1 MFLALKERLQLDWVA
16 WRLHVF
22 YKRKKNK
29 FIFIISWNEIEG
41 KFVITCYNRMAQRQR
56 SGTSGQVCLGHDLD
70 TCGWKILS
78 QEFFMETHDREY
90 YEPLASCSRR
100 TRKRIQEVPM
110 PCESGAVSPGTERYR
125 YAHATLSERSIH
137 VVECVSELHS
147 FSSLNNSPL
156 FITSCGF
163 WPAEVPP
170 RRNKLLKTLWKSE
183 ESQRELGASSLSN
196 LPNLLSTV
204 KGGMQEFREGQGG
217 ITSHFTVPVAALA
230 SLHLHL
236 ILLGS
241 STKRAYV

>member
-22 YKRKKNK
+22 YKRKKHK

-110 PCESGAVSPGTERYR
+110 PCDSGAVPPGTERYR
-125 YAHATLSERSIH
+125 YAHATLSERF
-137 VVECVSELHS
+137 V
-147 FSSLNNSPL
+147 
-156 FITSCGF
+156 TSCGF

-196 LPNLLSTV
+196 LPHLLSTV

-236 ILLGS
+236 ILLGFS
-241 STKRAYV
+241 NMAIFILLHQPFH